1 MWPAKKRKM
10 QNNNNTNNRVPYENV
25 TARDFEAS
33 AAMQQAQGA
42 AMGGYGHLPHR
53 AMQERLFPTMQ
64 PVPMRKLPG
73 AHYLAPGPP
82 LPQRYLPPTSHSV
95 LQMNEEAVASRKRPH
110 AVTMPESTEASDSK
124 KRAYASADGE
134 SEEVIDNIP
143 EGAPEKNPAK
153 VPPGT
158 VGISSHAE
166 DDVLS
171 GRGGGTNSHPGNR
184 YFREL
189 INTHRY
195 EYLRAKK
202 NDKPHISRSIV
213 NVIRAKKG
221 RFLKKDED
229 DGLWYEI
236 GDDLAREKT
245 SQALR
250 QKAPEHRKIVEEH
263 DRRLQQQRTIM
274 NAPQSFPMG
283 VAMMDR
289 RAAHMVIPPPP
300 PLPTHSEQ
308 LHLHNPYEDNIMR
321 HYIDLKQRH
330 AELQREIEL
339 VKEIKE
345 IKEQMA
351 VYHQQ
356 QQHYR

>member
-1 MWPAKKRKM
+1 M
-10 QNNNNTNNRVPYENV
+10 QNSNNTNRVQYENV
-25 TARDFEAS
+25 TARDFEA
-33 AAMQQAQGA
+33 AAAIQQGA
-42 AMGGYGHLPHR
+42 GMGGYGHLPRR
-53 AMQERLFPTMQ
+53 AIQDHLFPTMQ
-64 PVPMRKLPG
+64 PVPVRKLPG
-73 AHYLAPGPP
+73 APYLSSCPP
-82 LPQRYLPPTSHSV
+82 LPQSYLQTTHPM
-95 LQMNEEAVASRKRPH
+95 LQMNEEAAASRKRPH
-110 AVTMPESTEASDSK
+110 AASTESVESPDSK
-124 KRAYASADGE
+124 KRAYANVDGD
-134 SEEVIDNIP
+134 SEEAIENVA
-143 EGAPEKNPAK
+143 EGAIEKNPAK

-158 VGISSHAE
+158 VGISTHAE

-263 DRRLQQQRTIM
+263 DKRVQQQMTIM
-274 NAPQSFPMG
+274 NTPQSFPMG

-300 PLPTHSEQ
+300 PLPSQ
-308 LHLHNPYEDNIMR
+308 NDQMHLHNPYEDNIMR
-321 HYIDLKQRH
+321 HYIDLKQRQ
-330 AELQREIEL
+330 AVLQREIEI

-345 IKEQMA
+345 MKEQMQM
-351 VYHQQ
+351 YQQ
-356 QQHYR
+356 QQRYR